1 MSTITLTENTT
12 YSTLMILDDDVIDL
26 AGYLLTIDS
35 EPGETGISITSPGTA
50 GTVTLSGGYDL
61 SSWSMTAGTVPLVVT
76 IPAGTV
82 LGSVTAGSGT
92 NAYGCTNNYGTIT
105 TCTGGSGANA
115 YGCQTNYSGGIIT
128 TCLAGTGS
136 NARGCYNNYSGA
148 IITTATGGSG
158 ATTACA
164 TNWSGGVITTC
175 TGGTNANASGCNNN
189 SGTITNCTGGSG
201 TNAHGCNANLG
212 TGKITTCTG
221 GTNTNASG
229 CNSNYGTITL
239 CTGGSGTG
247 STTNGCNF
255 NYALVVTAVGGSAG
269 SAAFGIKYNYG
280 YVWNITDTTR
290 LAVDIWYS
298 PTVFVFGAGIVGEI
312 KAPVATIYSFGAMNA
327 GATLPAGATVTT
339 LSTGIGL
346 VFAGSLTGGFQ

>member
-12 YSTLMILDDDVIDL
+12 YSTLMILDGDTIDL

-82 LGSVTAGSGT
+82 LGSVTAGSDT
-92 NAYGCTNNYGTIT
+92 NARGCTNNYGTIT
-105 TCTGGSGANA
+105 TCTGGSGSNA
-115 YGCQTNYSGGIIT
+115 YGCNNNYGVIT
-128 TCLAGTGS
+128 TCVAGTGS
-136 NARGCYNNYSGA
+136 NARGCYSNYSGA
-148 IITTATGGSG
+148 IITTCTGGTTTSAVGCHNNFGTITTCTGGSG
-158 ATTACA
+158 IGTVGCNFNYATGTITTCA
-164 TNWSGGVITTC
+164 GGTNTNANGCTNNYGVITTC
-175 TGGTNANASGCNNN
+175 TGGDSANAAYGC
-189 SGTITNCTGGSG
+189 SV
-201 TNAHGCNANLG
+201 
-212 TGKITTCTG
+212 
-221 GTNTNASG
+221 
-229 CNSNYGTITL
+229 NYHTITL

-247 STTNGCNF
+247 SSTTHGCNT
-255 NYALVVTAVGGSAG
+255 NNGLVVTAVGASAG

-280 YVWNITDTTR
+280 HVWNITDTTR
-290 LAVDIWYS
+290 LSVDIWYS